1 MTKFD
6 GIAQGVALY
15 MCWSL
20 AHYVYNINKIHSYCL
35 AKERI
40 SVANSRS
47 PSRLCF
53 RHLAAHVHYS
63 RHIKTV
69 THANYY
75 VVNDVCPTELQTK
88 KKSYKQNSRW
98 ERENSE
104 LYILDW
110 WPIIVTVMHNF
121 GHNFFDNIFA
131 IFLPFCR
138 WPFDYNIVL
147 THCFCC
153 CCIYLLLLLQLSTRS
168 SSIQYDTID

>member
-88 KKSYKQNSRW
+88 KKKLQTKLTVRK
-98 ERENSE
+98 REFG
-104 LYILDW
+104 
-110 WPIIVTVMHNF
+110 IIYTRLMANYRD
-121 GHNFFDNIFA
+121 GHAQFRSQFF
-131 IFLPFCR
+131 R
-138 WPFDYNIVL
+138 
-147 THCFCC
+147 
-153 CCIYLLLLLQLSTRS
+153 
-168 SSIQYDTID
+168 